1 VARRVG
7 ETYASTGRR
16 ASTFAPLLLLFAV
29 VTAPGVAHAQVVTG
43 VLRDSGTKQPIL
55 LGTVALLD
63 TTLAVVDQV
72 FTNEKGSFV
81 LNAPKAGAYYV
92 LADRL
97 GYKRSVDG
105 ILELGA
111 GGSINVDFFLRPEPL
126 VLDSIVVAA
135 RRERAV
141 RHLNNVGFYER
152 REQGFGHFITPEQI
166 EKRAAFEPADLL
178 RTIPGVRTQ
187 KGPLGTQVLFSRG
200 PRDCPPAIYLDAA
213 RIPDSASIE
222 QVVAVEDVAAIEL
235 YTRATTVPLEWGG
248 TGAGCGVMLIWT
260 RK

>member
-1 VARRVG
+1 MARRVR
-7 ETYASTGRR
+7 ETLTSVVRCAS
-16 ASTFAPLLLLFAV
+16 SLAPLLLLALAA
-29 VTAPGVAHAQVVTG
+29 APARAQIVKG

-72 FTNEKGSFV
+72 FTNEAGSFV
-81 LNAPKAGAYYV
+81 LNAPRPGAYYV

-111 GGSINVDFFLRPEPL
+111 GGSIDVDFFLRPEPL

-135 RRERAV
+135 RRERDA
-141 RHLNNVGFYER
+141 RHLNSVGFYER

-166 EKRAAFEPADLL
+166 EKRAVFEPADLL
-178 RTIPGVRTQ
+178 RTIPGVRTV
-187 KGPLGTQVLFSRG
+187 KDPFGTRVLFSRG
-200 PRDCPPAIYLDAA
+200 PRDCVPTIYLDAA
-213 RIPDSASIE
+213 RVADSTSIE
-222 QVVAVEDVAAIEL
+222 QMVAAEDIAAVEL

-248 TGAGCGVMLIWT
+248 TGAGCGVVVIWT

>member
-1 VARRVG
+1 MAPAR
-7 ETYASTGRR
+7 
-16 ASTFAPLLLLFAV
+16 
-29 VTAPGVAHAQVVTG
+29 AQIVKG

-72 FTNEKGSFV
+72 LTDEKGAFL
-81 LNAPKAGAYYV
+81 LNAPKPGAYYV

-97 GYKRSVDG
+97 GYRRSVDG

-111 GGSINVDFFLRPEPL
+111 GGSIDVDFFLRPEPL

-135 RRERAV
+135 RRERDA
-141 RHLNNVGFYER
+141 RHLTTVGFYER
-152 REQGFGHFITPEQI
+152 RDQGFGHFITSDQI

-178 RTIPGVRTQ
+178 RTIPGVKTQ
-187 KGPLGTQVLFSRG
+187 KGLLGTQVLFNRG
-200 PRDCPPAIYLDAA
+200 RRDCIPAIYLDAA
-213 RIPDSASIE
+213 RIADSTSIE
-222 QVVAVEDVAAIEL
+222 QVVAVEDIAAVEL
-235 YTRATTVPLEWGG
+235 YTRATTVPLQWGG
-248 TGAGCGVMLIWT
+248 ISAGCGAMVIWT

>member
-1 VARRVG
+1 MFARVAG
-7 ETYASTGRR
+7 CPLSL
-16 ASTFAPLLLLFAV
+16 APFVLLAFAV
-29 VTAPGVAHAQVVTG
+29 APARAQIVKG

-63 TTLAVVDQV
+63 TTLVVVDQV
-72 FTNEKGSFV
+72 FTNEAGAFV
-81 LNAPKAGAYYV
+81 LNAPRPGAYYV

-111 GGSINVDFFLRPEPL
+111 GGSIDVDFFLRPEPL

-135 RRERAV
+135 RRERDA
-141 RHLNNVGFYER
+141 RHLNNVGFYDR

-178 RTIPGVRTQ
+178 RTIPGVKTQ
-187 KGPLGTQVLFSRG
+187 KGLLGTQVLFSRG
-200 PRDCPPAIYLDAA
+200 PRDCVPAMYLDAA
-213 RIPDSASIE
+213 RLPDSTTLE
-222 QVVAVEDVAAIEL
+222 QVVAVEDIAAVEL
-235 YTRATTVPLEWGG
+235 YTRATTTPLEWGG
-248 TGAGCGVMLIWT
+248 TGAGCGVMVIWT